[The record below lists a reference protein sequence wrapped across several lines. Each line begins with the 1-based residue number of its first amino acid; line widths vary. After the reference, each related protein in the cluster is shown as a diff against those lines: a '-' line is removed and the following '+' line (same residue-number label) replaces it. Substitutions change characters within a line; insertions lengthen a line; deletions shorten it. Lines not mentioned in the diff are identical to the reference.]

1 MGQVTV
7 NEAIA
12 LLSSDKLKERT
23 EGLESMKRPL
33 ELLISL
39 SNHTRF
45 EAHSPAEQAESEA
58 VRQPCL
64 FFSSMQ
70 LN

>member
-33 ELLISL
+33 ELLVFLI
-39 SNHTRF
+39 
-45 EAHSPAEQAESEA
+45 
-58 VRQPCL
+58 
-64 FFSSMQ
+64 
-70 LN
+70 